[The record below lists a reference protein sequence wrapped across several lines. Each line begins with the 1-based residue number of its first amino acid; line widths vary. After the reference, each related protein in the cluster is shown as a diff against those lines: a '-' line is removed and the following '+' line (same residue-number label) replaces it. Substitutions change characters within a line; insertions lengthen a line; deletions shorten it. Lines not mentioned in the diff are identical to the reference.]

1 MAKKD
6 TDNEFSKKGTSPVG
20 IAIFPKLFEP
30 DYEYTPDGTYSVK
43 LKLDEKTAKPL
54 VKDIEGIIAKRF
66 AAAESE
72 CKNAREKAALK
83 EAQTKSYKVE
93 VDENNDPTGYVL
105 FNFKM
110 KASGISKKTGKRWT
124 RKPSVFDGQGKPIV
138 SPDYKVWSGSEI
150 RVAYELRSFNT
161 QALGVGCSCNLIACQ
176 ILKLNTGQSRDA
188 GDYGFDADEGAFDS
202 SGMQEAVFGES
213 VRDTDTGVDGNVGGG
228 ADNDGD
234 F

>member
-6 TDNEFSKKGTSPVG
+6 FDNEISKKGTSPVG

-30 DYEYTPDGTYSVK
+30 DYEWKEDGEYSVK
-43 LKLDEKTAKPL
+43 LKLDEKTAQPL
-54 VKDIEGIIAKRF
+54 VDTIEGIIAERF
-66 AAAESE
+66 EVAESE

-83 EAQTKSYKVE
+83 EASTKSYKVE

-110 KASGISKKTGKRWT
+110 RASGISKKTGKRWT
-124 RKPSVFDGQGKPIV
+124 RKPAVFDGQGKPIV
-138 SPDYKVWSGSEI
+138 SPDYKVWSGSEV

-188 GDYGFDADEGAFDS
+188 GDYGFAAEEDAFDS
-202 SGMQEAVFGES
+202 GEMQEAVFGES
-213 VRDTDTGVDGNVGGG
+213 IRSTDPEIDGGST
-228 ADNDGD
+228 DDDGD